1 MNNEQLIEL
10 LNENLAGVKEDM
22 RDGDLKNRPNIL
34 VLGFTA
40 DEMRTIVSDWAAAN
54 HINLHCVDA
63 RTITN
68 DTMFGHLERDA
79 DGERRYVRSM
89 AFDPLDRPNSVLYI
103 DYLNLLPDLTLRSAL
118 LDIPKGNFIC
128 SDGISKKHYFSNL
141 LFTIAREED
150 VTIDD
155 PSAQLQLGEM
165 DVFLYIVNKE

>member
-22 RDGDLKNRPNIL
+22 WDGDLKNRPNIL

-63 RTITN
+63 RTVTN
-68 DTMFGHLERDA
+68 DTMFEHYERGE
-79 DGERRYVRSM
+79 DGEKRYVRST

-103 DYLNLLPDLTLRSAL
+103 DNLNLLQDLTLRSAL
-118 LDIPKGNFIC
+118 IQIPKDNYVV
-128 SDGISKKHYFSNL
+128 SKQHSFSNL
-141 LFTIAREED
+141 LFTIARVED
-150 VTIDD
+150 VSPDD
-155 PSAQLQLGEM
+155 LSTYLGIGEM
-165 DVFLYIVNKE
+165 DMFVHVVDKS